1 MKCGLAGCSSL
12 LLLLFSPF
20 AGWLQVFLGKVV
32 DLVKDESVLNPPTT
46 LKLVPSKATPGR
58 RG

>member
-1 MKCGLAGCSSL
+1 LAGCSSL